1 MDARRLL
8 PFIAGLVVLAFAL
21 GSLSRSEP
29 GGSLL
34 FHSYWLLYILYLG
47 PIVILG
53 IMILMIAMIA
63 INWREISAAVGFQMA
78 KQRKQRKKKSRLST
92 FVAAAIWGL
101 AFAVLFFR
109 KGSIFNPNPPTNAT
123 VTQIVGAN
131 PAFPIPIPAQFAG
144 FLPAFSSLIDN
155 GWFSY
160 AFLGLV
166 IVGGLIIVQSIRES
180 MKETRDE
187 NIEVL
192 KGNQQ
197 EGLKAV
203 LEAINLV
210 DNESKDPRTRIIA
223 CYQHLLMTASRLG
236 APVSPG
242 MTAREL
248 ERGICSTF
256 SFEGT
261 AINDL
266 TQLFEISRYSLHEIL
281 EKDAQK
287 ARADL
292 ESIANELNVEL
303 TV

>member
-21 GSLSRSEP
+21 GSLSRSQP
-29 GGSLL
+29 GGSFL

-47 PIVILG
+47 PVVILG
-53 IMILMIAMIA
+53 ITIVMIAMIA

-78 KQRKQRKKKSRLST
+78 RQRKQRKKKSRWSNII
-92 FVAAAIWGL
+92 AAAIWGL
-101 AFAVLFFR
+101 AFAVLIFK

-123 VTQIVGAN
+123 VTQIVGSN
-131 PAFPIPIPAQFAG
+131 SAFPILPQVAG
-144 FLPAFSSLIDN
+144 ILPAFSSLIDN
-155 GWFSY
+155 SWFSY

-166 IVGGLIIVQSIRES
+166 VVGGLILVQSIRES
-180 MKETRDE
+180 MKETKDQNIQILKE
-187 NIEVL
+187 NQ
-192 KGNQQ
+192 K

-203 LEAINLV
+203 LEAISLV
-210 DNESKDPRTRIIA
+210 DNESRDPRTRIIA

-236 APVSPG
+236 APVSPD

-256 SFEGT
+256 SFKGT
-261 AINDL
+261 AITDL
-266 TQLFEISRYSLHEIL
+266 TQLFELSRYSLHEIL
-281 EKDAQK
+281 EEDALK
-287 ARADL
+287 AHADL
-292 ESIANELNVEL
+292 ESIANELNFEL

>member
-29 GGSLL
+29 GGSFL

-47 PIVILG
+47 PVVILG

-63 INWREISAAVGFQMA
+63 INWRDISAAVGFQMA
-78 KQRKQRKKKSRLST
+78 KKRKQRKRNSRWST
-92 FVAAAIWGL
+92 IIAAAIWGL
-101 AFAVLFFR
+101 AFAVLIFK
-109 KGSIFNPNPPTNAT
+109 KGSILNPSPPTNAT

-131 PAFPIPIPAQFAG
+131 SAIPIPAQLAG
-144 FLPAFSSLIDN
+144 VLPAFSSLIDN

-166 IVGGLIIVQSIRES
+166 VVGGLILVQSIRES
-180 MKETRDE
+180 MKETKDQ
-187 NIEVL
+187 NIQIL
-192 KGNQQ
+192 KDNQQ

-203 LEAINLV
+203 LEAISLV
-210 DNESKDPRTRIIA
+210 DNESKDPRTRIIN

-236 APVSPG
+236 APISPN

-256 SFEGT
+256 SFKGT
-261 AINDL
+261 AINEL
-266 TQLFEISRYSLHEIL
+266 TQLFEVSRYSIHEIL
-281 EKDAQK
+281 EEDAQR
-287 ARADL
+287 AHADL
-292 ESIANELNVEL
+292 ESIANELNIEL
-303 TV
+303 TI